1 MTIIE
6 MAREMGKLIQE
17 SDEYKALMEA
27 RTASD
32 NDEELQKQIG
42 EFNLVRMKMEIESS
56 KPEPDQDK
64 VNALNEQLMSIYTSV
79 MESENMVAFNK
90 AKDVVDHLMNHVTAI
105 LTAAVN
111 GEDPATY
118 DPDAACTGE
127 KKKKKGK
134 KKEEKK

>member
-64 VNALNEQLMSIYTSV
+64 INELNEQLMSIYTTV
-79 MESENMVAFNK
+79 MESENMVTFNK

-118 DPDAACTGE
+118 DPDAACGGDCCTCG
-127 KKKKKGK
+127 GCH
-134 KKEEKK
+134 

>member
-1 MTIIE
+1 MTVIE
-6 MAREMGKLIQE
+6 KAREMGKLIQE
-17 SDEYKALMEA
+17 TDEYKALMDA

-118 DPDAACTGE
+118 DPDAACTGDCCSC
-127 KKKKKGK
+127 GGCH
-134 KKEEKK
+134 

>member
-17 SDEYKALMEA
+17 SDEYKALMAA

-64 VNALNEQLMSIYTSV
+64 ISELNEQLMSIYTAV
-79 MESENMVAFNK
+79 MESENMTAFNQ
-90 AKDVVDHLMNHVTAI
+90 AKDVVDHMMNDVTAI

-118 DPDAACTGE
+118 DPHAASCG
-127 KKKKKGK
+127 GDCYSCGGCH
-134 KKEEKK
+134 